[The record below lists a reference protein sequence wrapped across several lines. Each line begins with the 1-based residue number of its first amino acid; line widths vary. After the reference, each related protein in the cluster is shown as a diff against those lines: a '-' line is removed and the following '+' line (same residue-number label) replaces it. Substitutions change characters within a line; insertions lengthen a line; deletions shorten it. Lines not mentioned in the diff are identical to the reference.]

1 MRTMRT
7 ALQRRLWLVVV
18 SSAGRSSRS
27 YFDRCRAWH
36 INGETRAL
44 SQKLE
49 RLLLIA
55 GLLMLG
61 IYAMARIHGDVLS
74 RAEVQ
79 RFMTSQTRS
88 QEGAPRLGMG
98 TEAPDFS
105 LWSEQRI
112 KAFQESLAASFSPA
126 VAVLRIPKIHLEVPV
141 LQGVD
146 DVTLNRAVG
155 LIPGTAL
162 PGEDGNLGIAG
173 HRDGF
178 FRGLKDLRVGD
189 PIELVTESK
198 INTYII
204 DRIVIVD
211 PSDVSVLARRPR
223 TSVTLVTC
231 YPFYFV
237 GSAPQRYI
245 VQASLIIPS
254 SSNVH

>member
-1 MRTMRT
+1 
-7 ALQRRLWLVVV
+7 LVVV
-18 SSAGRSSRS
+18 LPIWRAFRS
-27 YFDRCRAWH
+27 YLDRRHAWH
-36 INGETRAL
+36 INGETHAL

-61 IYAMARIHGDVLS
+61 MYAIARLHGEILS

-79 RFMTSQTRS
+79 RFMTLQARS
-88 QEGAPRLGMG
+88 QEGTPPLGIR
-98 TEAPDFS
+98 TASPDFS
-105 LWSEQRI
+105 LWSEKRI
-112 KAFQESLAASFSPA
+112 KQYQESLAAAFSPA

-141 LQGVD
+141 LQGID
-146 DVTLNRAVG
+146 DLTLNRAVG
-155 LIPGTAL
+155 LIPGTAS

-178 FRGLKDLRVGD
+178 FRGLKDLRIGD
-189 PIELVTESK
+189 PIEIVTQIK

-245 VQASLIIPS
+245 VQASLVTPS
-254 SSNVH
+254 SSKVE